1 LRLSDAWVRAR
12 TGIAADVLQ
21 GGFMTDLYTCS
32 CGSQIWQ
39 IFDTGV
45 RCTACQTEFVSQHT
59 PVAEFNH
66 TATQQLEEELEEV

>member
-1 LRLSDAWVRAR
+1 MV
-12 TGIAADVLQ
+12 ADVFQ
-21 GGFMTDLYTCS
+21 GGFMNDLYTCS

-45 RCTACQTEFVSQHT
+45 RCTACQTEFVTQHM

-66 TATQQLEEELEEV
+66 VATQQMEEELEEV